1 MFFTEQ
7 WELNEKFR
15 ELLKQVQ
22 GKQSPVAIS
31 GLVDVEKMHILTSIF
46 EKTKQPI
53 CILTVPSL

>member
-22 GKQSPVAIS
+22 GKQSPV
-31 GLVDVEKMHILTSIF
+31 DR
-46 EKTKQPI
+46 
-53 CILTVPSL
+53 